1 MSALKNVVQIAG
13 RNVCAGAAAGLDA
26 AQMDCVT
33 GEVSAMGAAVEQ
45 AAGGLDRVAD
55 GAADTVPA
63 DAESAV
69 DVAFSLGNE
78 AKAVSCHTSCHKAGG
93 MAGDQAAGRRVVL
106 EGGRGSRPRAASSPT
121 IGFQRRQNFAN
132 VRAIA
137 VTEQGAILGRDLK
150 TGGLV
155 IVPASAGIDMSTL
168 VLPTVLVCAK
178 KEVGGLVFEG
188 SASLITRAWR
198 GSTAWKCPQCWL
210 PTPHDC
216 MERPC
221 GWQDAPKKKEGKA

>member
-1 MSALKNVVQIAG
+1 MSALGNVVQIAG
-13 RNVCAGAAAGLDA
+13 RNVCAGAAAASAA

-33 GEVSAMGAAVEQ
+33 GEVSTMGAAGEQ
-45 AAGGLDRVAD
+45 AAGGLDRAAA

-69 DVAFSLGNE
+69 NAAVSLGNE
-78 AKAVSCHTSCHKAGG
+78 AKAAPCHTACHKVDG
-93 MAGDQAAGRRVVL
+93 MPGDLAAGRLVVS
-106 EGGRGSRPRAASSPT
+106 EGGRGSRPRAASVPT

-132 VRAIA
+132 VHA
-137 VTEQGAILGRDLK
+137 VALTEQGAILGRDLK

-155 IVPASAGIDMSTL
+155 IVPVAKGVDLSTL
-168 VLPTVLVCAK
+168 VLPTVLGCAK
-178 KEVGGLVFEG
+178 KEGGGLVFEG
-188 SASLITRAWR
+188 PAP
-198 GSTAWKCPQCWL
+198 AWKCPQCWL

-221 GWQDAPKKKEGKA
+221 GWQDAPKKKEGAA

>member
-1 MSALKNVVQIAG
+1 MSALENVVQIAG
-13 RNVCAGAAAGLDA
+13 RNVCAGAAAGPEA

-45 AAGGLDRVAD
+45 AAGGLDRVAA
-55 GAADTVPA
+55 GAGDTVPA

-78 AKAVSCHTSCHKAGG
+78 AKAASCHTVCHKVDG
-93 MAGDQAAGRRVVL
+93 MPGDLAAGRCVVL
-106 EGGRGSRPRAASSPT
+106 EGGRGSRPRAASVPT

-132 VRAIA
+132 VHA
-137 VTEQGAILGRDLK
+137 VALTEQGAILGRDLK

-155 IVPASAGIDMSTL
+155 IVPVAKGVDLSTL
-168 VLPTVLVCAK
+168 VLPTVLGCTK
-178 KEVGGLVFEG
+178 KEGGGLVFEG
-188 SASLITRAWR
+188 SVSLITRAWR

-216 MERPC
+216 MEQPC
-221 GWQDAPKKKEGKA
+221 GWQDAPKKKGGAA

>member
-1 MSALKNVVQIAG
+1 MRTLTNVVQIDG
-13 RNVCAGAAAGLDA
+13 RNVCAEAGREAAG
-26 AQMDCVT
+26 MDCVT

-45 AAGGLDRVAD
+45 VAGGLDRVAD
-55 GAADTVPA
+55 GADDAVPA

-69 DVAFSLGNE
+69 NSVLFLGNE
-78 AKAVSCHTSCHKAGG
+78 AKQALCHTACHKAGS
-93 MAGDQAAGRRVVL
+93 MAGDLAAGRCVVF
-106 EGGRGSRPRAASSPT
+106 EGGRGSRPRAASVLT

-132 VRAIA
+132 VHAVA

-155 IVPASAGIDMSTL
+155 IVPVAKGVDMSTL
-168 VLPTVLVCAK
+168 VLPTVLGCVK
-178 KEVGGLVFEG
+178 KEGGGLVFEG
-188 SASLITRAWR
+188 PAP
-198 GSTAWKCPQCWL
+198 AWKCPQCWL

-221 GWQDAPKKKEGKA
+221 GWQDAPKKKEGAA

>member
-1 MSALKNVVQIAG
+1 MRTLTNVVQIDG
-13 RNVCAGAAAGLDA
+13 RNVCAEAGREAAG
-26 AQMDCVT
+26 MDCVT
-33 GEVSAMGAAVEQ
+33 GEVSAMSAAVEQ
-45 AAGGLDRVAD
+45 AAGGPDQVAD
-55 GAADTVPA
+55 AVPV

-69 DVAFSLGNE
+69 NASFSPENE
-78 AKAVSCHTSCHKAGG
+78 AKSALCHTSCHKGGG
-93 MAGDQAAGRRVVL
+93 MHGDLAAGRCVVF
-106 EGGRGSRPRAASSPT
+106 EGGRGSRPRAASVLT

-132 VRAIA
+132 VHAVA

-155 IVPASAGIDMSTL
+155 IVPVAKGVDMSTL
-168 VLPTVLVCAK
+168 VLPTVLGCVK
-178 KEVGGLVFEG
+178 KEGGGLVFEG

-221 GWQDAPKKKEGKA
+221 GWQDAPKKKEGAA